1 MAYIIDGTFNIPYD
15 LITIKDLLKKF
26 NLELLLP
33 KKILELEVPNDFTS
47 YQYIKCLDDLPE
59 DEQEDYHDSY
69 DCDIVDGLI
78 ESIDDVFESFHRI
91 IGNFHMIEIKECPLD
106 GLSVDDFKDGKDI
119 GEFFLNM
126 ENLDFAMSSC
136 LMYYEFPLPNLN
148 GFPLIIEYEWSG
160 YQSPIMYN

>member
-1 MAYIIDGTFNIPYD
+1 MVYIVEGTFNIPDD

-47 YQYIKCLDDLPE
+47 YQYIKHFDDLSE

-69 DCDIVDGLI
+69 DCDIDDGI
-78 ESIDDVFESFHRI
+78 IDSIDDVFESFHRFT
-91 IGNFHMIEIKECPLD
+91 GEFHMIEIKECPLN
-106 GLSVDDFKDGKDI
+106 GLTVDDIPDDEDV
-119 GEFFLNM
+119 GELFLKM
-126 ENLDFAMSSC
+126 DNLDFAISSC
-136 LMYYEFPLPNLN
+136 LMYYEFPSHNLV